1 MLKKIDKLVFGH
13 FLGLFF
19 LTLSVITF
27 IFFLVFIAKYFDD
40 LIGKDLD
47 FWVLAELFAY
57 FTVTLVPQ
65 SLPLAILLS
74 SLMTYGNLGEHNE
87 ITAIKCSGVPLTRA
101 LLPVGIFS
109 FITIFFAFFFN
120 DTIIPKANLKAYS
133 LLYDIQQKNPALEF
147 KDGAFYNGLP
157 GWSIR
162 IEKKSKKEGGT
173 LNGVMIYDHSQ
184 NRGNTDL
191 ITAKSGKMSKM
202 LNDAYLLLELSEG
215 YRFSEQRNYEQSFQI
230 REGFMRE
237 KFDSARF
244 IFSLNYGLKRTPE
257 ELFASNRIM
266 KNAEKLN
273 SDADSMFREAAKVRK
288 EISHSAKNYFDY
300 LFSIDRKNKFATD
313 SGIVAKNFHLDS
325 LSLGQSGISAIYDRA
340 TEKVRGIQMM
350 LTSRREQVEQCER
363 NAKRELIEMHRKF
376 TLSTACL
383 IMFLIGA
390 PLGAIIKKGGLGM
403 PVLISIFFFIIFYV
417 TGITGDKM
425 AREGQVSVIAGSWAG
440 NVILLAF
447 GLLFMQQARSDSRL
461 FDADMYL
468 VVWDKAVNFVKAKL
482 PRRKPKT

>member
-19 LTLSVITF
+19 LTVSVITF

-40 LIGKDLD
+40 LIGKDLG

-101 LLPVGIFS
+101 LFPVGIFS
-109 FITIFFAFFFN
+109 FLTIFFAFFFN
-120 DTIIPKANLKAYS
+120 NTIIPKANLKAYS

-162 IEKKSKKEGGT
+162 IEKKSRKDGGD

-191 ITAKSGKMSKM
+191 ITAKKGKMTKM

-215 YRFSEQRNYEQSFQI
+215 YRFAEHKNYEASFQM

-244 IFSLNYGLKRTPE
+244 VFSLNYGLKRTPE

-266 KNAEKLN
+266 KNTEKLN
-273 SDADSMFREAAKVRK
+273 ADADSMFKEAAKVRK
-288 EISHSAKNYFDY
+288 EISLSAKNYFDN
-300 LFSIDRKNKFATD
+300 LFSVQRQTKFAKD
-313 SGIVAKNFHLDS
+313 SGIVSRPFCLDTMNIHRS
-325 LSLGQSGISAIYDRA
+325 NMSGIYDRA
-340 TEKVRGIQMM
+340 AEKVRGIQMM
-350 LTSRREQVEQCER
+350 LTSRREQVEQCEK

-425 AREGQVSVIAGSWAG
+425 AQQGEISVIAGSWAG
-440 NVILLAF
+440 NIILLAF
-447 GLLFMQQARSDSRL
+447 GVLFMQQARSDSRL

-468 VVWDKAVNFVKAKL
+468 VVWDNFVKFIKN
-482 PRRKPKT
+482 KIKKS